1 MLGPTEAVAALEM
14 LTEANHG
21 QPVWILPM
29 RIVDNADGSASKL
42 PKSKWDA
49 AGSTPNVVRRL
60 WEERNGGYVGVHLA
74 RSGILLAD
82 QDFEEIPQE
91 LEDLLAVHPTFTT
104 LSLRKELPHRW
115 YRHPNSGDSA
125 PRDQIWKYR
134 GTHIGDLKSKG
145 IAVLGTKVIDDRMMT
160 NVPVEILKY
169 HGTSRVSS
177 EGWDLYSLVRTW
189 LAWLDEPPSV
199 PDALSWAGL
208 TLSALERA
216 PHGDRNNRL
225 YRASRDVA
233 QIVAAGAVTPTQG
246 VRRLMRSA
254 SMVFTE
260 DELRTEVIAT
270 IESAFENTPNPLGI
284 GLDDVPDRPTM
295 ETH

>member
-29 RIVDNADGSASKL
+29 RIVDNADGSSSKL

-49 AGSTPNVVRRL
+49 AGSTPSVVRRL

-104 LSLRKELPHRW
+104 LSLRKGLPHRW
-115 YRHPNSGDSA
+115 YRRPNNSDTE
-125 PRDQIWKYR
+125 PRDQTWKYK

-145 IAVLGTKVIDDRMMT
+145 IAVLGTKVIDDRMMA

-169 HGTSRVSS
+169 HGSSRVAS
-177 EGWDLYSLVRTW
+177 EGDLYPLVRTW
-189 LAWLDEPPSV
+189 LEWLDEPPSV
-199 PDALSWAGL
+199 EDALSWAGQSL
-208 TLSALERA
+208 VALEKA

-225 YRASRDVA
+225 YRAARDVA
-233 QIVAAGAVTPTQG
+233 QITAAGAITPSQAIRQLLG
-246 VRRLMRSA
+246 SA
-254 SMVFTE
+254 GKVFTKE
-260 DELRTEVIAT
+260 ERPEVLAT
-270 IESAFENTPNPLGI
+270 IESAFQRTPNPLGI
-284 GLDDVPDRPTM
+284 KADVHPSRL
-295 ETH
+295 EN